1 MSYVMHKNSGDIMNK
16 ENGTQVGDTKYES
29 LEKTL
34 KAVGK
39 ATFVRFYYDFKD
51 TRISEKE
58 VAEKI
63 HNLSPKARS
72 DQQRFRVPRARHIFC
87 LGQELD
93 ALELIIKS
101 RRVDSEAIE
110 LAKEILQK
118 ESVLRNNSK
127 DGEGV
132 EFESFLNR
140 DLVYSCPVEFEY
152 DNTPRAP
159 KVPKTMSTKRYYRS
173 PTVSKNALS
182 KANYLCEV
190 DSQHRVFVRKNSNI
204 NYTEPH
210 HLVPLFAS
218 ENFPGVDL
226 DREQNVVS
234 LCSECHNWLHY
245 GADVDQILKPLYEQR
260 KDLLEAIGI
269 SITYEELRKF
279 YM

>member
-1 MSYVMHKNSGDIMNK
+1 MQY
-16 ENGTQVGDTKYES
+16 GDTKYES
-29 LEKTL
+29 LEETL

-58 VAEKI
+58 VSEKI
-63 HNLSPKARS
+63 YKHSPTARS
-72 DQQRFRVPRARHIFC
+72 DQQRFKVPRARHVFA

-101 RRVDSEAIE
+101 SKVDPEAID
-110 LAKEILQK
+110 LAKEILQR
-118 ESVLRNNSK
+118 ERILQGNSK
-127 DGEGV
+127 DTDDV
-132 EFESFLNR
+132 EFERLLDK
-140 DLVYSCPVEFEY
+140 DLVYSSSVEFEY
-152 DNTPRAP
+152 DNTPR
-159 KVPKTMSTKRYYRS
+159 KPKTPKTTATKRYHRS
-173 PTVSKNALS
+173 QTVSKNALA
-182 KANYLCEV
+182 KANFLCEV
-190 DSQHRVFVRKNSNI
+190 DSEHRVFVRKNSNI

-218 ENFPGVDL
+218 ENFPGIDL

-260 KDLLEAIGI
+260 KVLLEAIGI
-269 SITYEELRKF
+269 AITYEELRKF
-279 YM
+279 YL

>member
-1 MSYVMHKNSGDIMNK
+1 M
-16 ENGTQVGDTKYES
+16 TFGDTKYES

-39 ATFVRFYYDFKD
+39 ATFVRFFYDFKD

-63 HNLSPKARS
+63 YKHSPTARS
-72 DQQRFRVPRARHIFC
+72 EQQRFRVPRARHIFA

-101 RRVDSEAIE
+101 SRVDSEAIQ

-118 ESVLRNNSK
+118 EKVLLNNSK
-127 DGEGV
+127 DGEDV
-132 EFESFLNR
+132 EFANFLNK
-140 DLVYSCPVEFEY
+140 DLVYSCPIEFEY

-159 KVPKTMSTKRYYRS
+159 KAAKTMSTKRYYRS

-182 KANYLCEV
+182 KANFLCEV
-190 DSQHRVFVRKNSNI
+190 DPQHRVFVRKNSNI

-218 ENFPGVDL
+218 KNFPGVDL

-245 GADVDQILKPLYEQR
+245 GADVDQILKPLYDQR
-260 KDLLEAIGI
+260 KELLEAIGI
-269 SITYEELRKF
+269 FITYEELREF
-279 YM
+279 YL